1 MLEQTETSIHP
12 ATRPGLVALTVSNQ
26 ERSLEFY
33 ERGLGLQVER
43 DQMGRVILRPGG
55 GRDLL
60 ELVEKTDAVRPVGR
74 RTGLYH
80 MAILLPSRLD
90 LARALRRLVQIRWP
104 IQGAADHMVSEALYL
119 SDPDGNGI
127 EIYRDRPRDEWSYR
141 EGHIQMA
148 TDPLDV
154 QGLQSELQDDQQS
167 WSGLPSATV
176 LGHVHLKVAGIPEAE
191 AFYCQ
196 VLGFDLV
203 TRYGPSAAFVYAGGY
218 NHHIGLNTWES
229 AEAPPPAPDSVGL
242 RYYTLR
248 LPDEIELGK
257 VIARI
262 RQAGIASQE
271 TPQGLLIRDPSGN
284 GIMLRIDQIGRKYS

>member
-1 MLEQTETSIHP
+1 MLEQTETLIHP
-12 ATRPGLVALTVSNQ
+12 ATRPGLVALTVPNL

-33 ERGLGLQVER
+33 EQGLGLQVER
-43 DQMGRVILRPGG
+43 YQKGHAILRPSA

-60 ELVEKTDAVRPVGR
+60 ELVEKIGAIRPVGR
-74 RTGLYH
+74 KTGLYH

-104 IQGAADHMVSEALYL
+104 VQGAADHLVSEALYL

-127 EIYRDRPRDEWSYR
+127 EIYRDRPRDEWPYR
-141 EGHIQMA
+141 EGQIQMA

-154 QGLQSELQDDQQS
+154 QGLQSELQDDRQP

-191 AFYCQ
+191 TFYRR

-203 TRYGPSAAFVYAGGY
+203 TRYGPSAAFVSAGGY
-218 NHHIGLNTWES
+218 HHHIGLNTWES
-229 AEAPPPAPDSVGL
+229 AGAPPPAPDSAGL
-242 RYYTLR
+242 RYFTLR
-248 LPDEIELGK
+248 LPDETELGK
-257 VIARI
+257 VTARI
-262 RQAGIASQE
+262 RQAGIALQE
-271 TPQGLLIRDPSGN
+271 TPQGLLVRDPSGN
-284 GIMLRIDQIGRKYS
+284 GIMLRTD